1 MTDKL
6 TPVDLS
12 KFRVMLNGEEIREGD
27 WIKPWTEIDN
37 IIPVDVN
44 IGERV
49 RIANVFYRPIK
60 GSNVNITID
69 DGKLPEIDILGSM
82 HKFDTEKVT
91 GEIVGM
97 LREYWD
103 NNDGFL
109 KGSDF
114 NCYFKPEIH
123 SILEANLAD
132 ERNEAHV
139 CKCNVKED

>member
-91 GEIVGM
+91 GDIAKSTMAFFNDTLDEGSLVYESSL
-97 LREYWD
+97 LRD
-103 NNDGFL
+103 R
-109 KGSDF
+109 
-114 NCYFKPEIH
+114 IH
-123 SILEANLAD
+123 DIL
-132 ERNEAHV
+132 EAHV